1 MAPLKVLGRVSLR
14 GKGARNGELSGEAA
28 SVRQPD
34 RVDEQ
39 ISTLLQGL
47 EAELRETELPRR
59 ASRPPNSKPTS
70 PRPALHGQPTKSTID
85 RQPPAPARARRRAL
99 VKGQGL
105 DRPRGHTRTRRGL
118 LGDPVVRDRFVDI
131 VAGVMVGIVAA
142 FVVIQLLN
150 AMALR

>member
-1 MAPLKVLGRVSLR
+1 MKARAPLKVLGRVSLR

-47 EAELRETELPRR
+47 EAELRETGLPRR

-70 PRPALHGQPTKSTID
+70 PRPALHEQPTKSTLD

-99 VKGQGL
+99 AKGRGL
-105 DRPRGHTRTRRGL
+105 DRPRAHKRLRRRLVGDPASRGDVLLIITAVL
-118 LGDPVVRDRFVDI
+118 LGI
-131 VAGVMVGIVAA
+131 GVGLAIP
-142 FVVIQLLN
+142 LL
-150 AMALR
+150 LG